1 MSSETLL
8 LLVLAAG
15 AAYWYWQKNRPNV
28 ASAPE
33 IKTQEPPSQSP
44 AHDPEEI
51 DPFLRAVTLE
61 KERADS
67 AIDDARHQHERELE
81 TRFANDVKLK
91 ERLSKFA
98 RDQKLDAALSDLW
111 KEIRH
116 YPAWS
121 SRDDF
126 EKWNKLHLAGI
137 SGSKEG
143 ETESVEFSQGNQRFK
158 ITERRWYGIEGERY
172 SDMSLFEDSEEVFAI
187 SCSIHD
193 EYDVDAYSCHGISAF
208 KKRGNWPQVI
218 LEYYTQIQI
227 ERQKLTDGF
236 KYFRADEIKSRFE
249 E

>member
-1 MSSETLL
+1 MTTETYLL
-8 LLVLAAG
+8 FVLAAV
-15 AAYWYWQKNRPNV
+15 AAFWFWQKNKPNV
-28 ASAPE
+28 TPAPHKAE
-33 IKTQEPPSQSP
+33 ETPSQSP
-44 AHDPEEI
+44 ICEPGEI
-51 DPFLRAVTLE
+51 DPFLQAIALE

-67 AIDDARHQHERELE
+67 AIKDARNQHEHELE

-98 RDQKLDAALSDLW
+98 RDNKLDSALSDLW

-137 SGSKEG
+137 SGWKEG
-143 ETESVEFSQGNQRFK
+143 DTESVEFSHGNHRFK
-158 ITERRWYGIEGERY
+158 ITERRWYGAEGERY
-172 SDMSLFEDSEEVFAI
+172 SDMSLYEDSEEVFAI

-193 EYDVDAYSCHGISAF
+193 KYDVDAYSCHGIAAF
-208 KKRGNWPQVI
+208 RKRGNWPQVI
-218 LEYYTQIQI
+218 LGYHAQIQI
-227 ERQKLTDGF
+227 ERHKLTDGF

>member
-1 MSSETLL
+1 MTTETFLFF
-8 LLVLAAG
+8 VLAAV
-15 AAYWYWQKNRPNV
+15 AAFWYWQKNKPKV
-28 ASAPE
+28 TPAPHKAE
-33 IKTQEPPSQSP
+33 EPPSIP
-44 AHDPEEI
+44 EPEEI
-51 DPFLRAVTLE
+51 DPFLQAIALQKVCT
-61 KERADS
+61 DS
-67 AIDDARHQHERELE
+67 AIKDAKNQHEHELE

-98 RDQKLDAALSDLW
+98 RDNKLDSALSDLW

-121 SRDDF
+121 SHDDF

-137 SGSKEG
+137 SGSKDG
-143 ETESVEFSQGNQRFK
+143 DTESVEFFHGNHRFK

-187 SCSIHD
+187 NCSIYD
-193 EYDVDAYSCHGISAF
+193 KYDVDEYSCHGIAAF
-208 KKRGNWPQVI
+208 RKRGSWPQVI
-218 LEYYTQIQI
+218 LGYYAQIQI
-227 ERQKLTDGF
+227 ERNKLTDGL

>member
-1 MSSETLL
+1 MTTETFLL
-8 LLVLAAG
+8 LLLAAG
-15 AAYWYWQKNRPNV
+15 AGFWYWQKNKPSV
-28 ASAPE
+28 TLAPHKAE
-33 IKTQEPPSQSP
+33 EPPSQLP
-44 AHDPEEI
+44 IRELEEI
-51 DPFLRAVTLE
+51 DPFLQAVTLE
-61 KERADS
+61 KECTDS
-67 AIDDARHQHERELE
+67 AIRDARNQHEYELE

-98 RDQKLDAALSDLW
+98 RDKKLDSALSDLW

-126 EKWNKLHLAGI
+126 EKWNKLHLVGI
-137 SGSKEG
+137 AGSKEG
-143 ETESVEFSQGNQRFK
+143 DTESVEFSHGNQRFK
-158 ITERRWYGIEGERY
+158 ITERRWYGTEGERY

-193 EYDVDAYSCHGISAF
+193 EYDVDAYICHGISAL

-218 LEYYTQIQI
+218 LGYYAKIQI
-227 ERQKLTDGF
+227 ERHKLADGF

>member
-1 MSSETLL
+1 MTTETFLL
-8 LLVLAAG
+8 FVLAAG
-15 AAYWYWQKNRPNV
+15 AAFWYWQKNKPNV
-28 ASAPE
+28 TSAPH
-33 IKTQEPPSQSP
+33 KTEEPPYQSP
-44 AHDPEEI
+44 IRESEEI
-51 DPFLRAVTLE
+51 DPFLQAITLE

-67 AIDDARHQHERELE
+67 AIKDARNQHEHELE

-98 RDQKLDAALSDLW
+98 RDNKLDSALSDLW
-111 KEIRH
+111 NEIRH

-126 EKWNKLHLAGI
+126 DKWNKLHLAGI

-143 ETESVEFSQGNQRFK
+143 DTESVEFSHGNQSFK
-158 ITERRWYGIEGERY
+158 LTERRWYGHDGERY

-193 EYDVDAYSCHGISAF
+193 KYDVDAYSCHDIAAF
-208 KKRGNWPQVI
+208 RKRGNWPQVI
-218 LEYYTQIQI
+218 LGYYAQIQI
-227 ERQKLTDGF
+227 ERHKLTDGF

>member
-1 MSSETLL
+1 MATETLL
-8 LLVLAAG
+8 FFVLAAG
-15 AAYWYWQKNRPNV
+15 AAFWYWRKNKPNV
-28 ASAPE
+28 TLAPHKAE
-33 IKTQEPPSQSP
+33 EPPARSP
-44 AHDPEEI
+44 IREPEETN
-51 DPFLRAVTLE
+51 PFLQAVTLE
-61 KERADS
+61 KERTDS
-67 AIDDARHQHERELE
+67 VIKDARNQYEHELE
-81 TRFANDVKLK
+81 ARFANDVKLK

-98 RDQKLDAALSDLW
+98 RDKKLDSALSDLW

-143 ETESVEFSQGNQRFK
+143 DTESVEFSHGNQRFK
-158 ITERRWYGIEGERY
+158 ITERRWYGTEGERY

-193 EYDVDAYSCHGISAF
+193 EYDVDVYSCHGISAF

-218 LEYYTQIQI
+218 LGYYAQIQTG
-227 ERQKLTDGF
+227 RHKLTDGF

>member
-1 MSSETLL
+1 MTTETFLL
-8 LLVLAAG
+8 FVLAAV
-15 AAYWYWQKNRPNV
+15 AAYWYWQKNKPNV
-28 ASAPE
+28 TPAPDKAE
-33 IKTQEPPSQSP
+33 ETPSQSP
-44 AHDPEEI
+44 IREPEEI
-51 DPFLRAVTLE
+51 DPFLQ
-61 KERADS
+61 
-67 AIDDARHQHERELE
+67 AIALE

-98 RDQKLDAALSDLW
+98 RDNKLDAALSDLW

-121 SRDDF
+121 SRGDF

-143 ETESVEFSQGNQRFK
+143 DTESVEFSHGNQRFK
-158 ITERRWYGIEGERY
+158 LTERRWYGIEGERY
-172 SDMSLFEDSEEVFAI
+172 SDMSLFEDSEEVFGI

-193 EYDVDAYSCHGISAF
+193 EYDVDAYSCHSIAAF
-208 KKRGNWPQVI
+208 RKRGNWPQVI
-218 LEYYTQIQI
+218 LGYHAQIQI
-227 ERQKLTDGF
+227 ERHKLTDRF